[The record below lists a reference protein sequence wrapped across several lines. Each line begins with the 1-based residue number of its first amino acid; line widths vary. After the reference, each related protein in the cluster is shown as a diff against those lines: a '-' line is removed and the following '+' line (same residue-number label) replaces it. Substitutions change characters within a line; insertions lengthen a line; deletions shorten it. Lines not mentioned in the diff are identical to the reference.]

1 MSIDM
6 QSTLGERRLS
16 SAQDAKGSRANSTR
30 GMADS
35 VMSYA
40 PVEAVQRAFLV
51 LRTLNE
57 LRFASVGEL
66 HHRTGI
72 SKSTIIRMLETMIS
86 EGYVVRDSF
95 LGGYRLTSEVQAL
108 SRGYDQTPMLI
119 EAARNATVDLA
130 HQIKWPISI
139 ATPCDGLMVVNYTT
153 NSISPWAFPFAV
165 LHMRLQMTVSALGR
179 CYLAFCGDDERED
192 LIRKHN
198 EQRFVDG
205 APHGLERLRR
215 SIEQVRCR
223 GYATPDALYH
233 PKRLQFVAVPIL
245 LRGQSVAA
253 MGTGYFRRA
262 LPADCVEK
270 AIVDP
275 MKEAAAKISAELEQI
290 YPETAS
296 PKSRNRHQE
305 TA

>member
-1 MSIDM
+1 MSMDM
-6 QSTLGERRLS
+6 QSRLRERRPAP
-16 SAQDAKGSRANSTR
+16 AQDKGLSREKPTR
-30 GMADS
+30 GGLDS
-35 VMSYA
+35 VMSYV
-40 PVEAVQRAFLV
+40 PVEAVQRAFQV

-72 SKSTIIRMLETMIS
+72 SKSTIIRMLETMIND
-86 EGYVVRDSF
+86 GYVVRDSF

-108 SRGYDQTPMLI
+108 SCGYDGTPMLI

-139 ATPCDGLMVVNYTT
+139 ATPCDGLMVIKYTT

-165 LHMRLQMTVSALGR
+165 LHMRLHMTVSALGR
-179 CYLAFCGDDERED
+179 CYLAFCSDEEREE
-192 LIRKHN
+192 LIRKHH
-198 EQRFVDG
+198 EHHFVDG
-205 APHGLERLRR
+205 APYGLERLRR
-215 SIEQVRCR
+215 SVEQVRCS

-245 LRGQSVAA
+245 LRGRAVAA

-262 LPADCVEK
+262 VPGDRVEK
-270 AIVDP
+270 TIVEP
-275 MKEAAAKISAELEQI
+275 MREAAARISVELERI
-290 YPETAS
+290 YPDEAGVEA
-296 PKSRNRHQE
+296 RNP
-305 TA
+305 